1 MATANPTIAYIV
13 FSTWSRAR
21 RGRVTMGAVAQRR
34 GASIARW
41 FLAVH
46 TALLFAGAVIVF
58 GLLALDA
65 RSSAES
71 HAAKESTDLAATV
84 AAESLVID
92 TVAKAHAAADTDR
105 EGTVAEVSALLQPYA
120 ERVMATTEID
130 YLTVMD
136 TDRTRYT
143 HRNTWQIGREFVGT
157 TAPALRGETFTEVYD
172 GTLGPSVR
180 AVVPVVTD
188 DGEVV
193 GMVSAGVTLDR
204 LWDSIVPRLVIVGVG
219 TLLAFGTGAVAA
231 TLLARRLD
239 RITESKGPDELAH
252 LFTAHEAVLHSVEEG
267 MLLVED
273 GTVVLANDE
282 ALRLLDVPDLTAP
295 FAVADPRLS
304 PAVRDLLGGAAPEGP
319 VRVGDRV
326 LLVGRDTAAAAG
338 RNVGEVVSLRDR
350 TELQRVTGELSSV
363 RTISEALRAQTH
375 DFSNRLHTIA
385 TLIELGRSD
394 EALRF
399 VAGERDLGQRL
410 TDRVVQAIEEPVIA
424 ALVLG
429 KAAQARE
436 RAVEMHFETHLTPGT
451 HWLEPVDV
459 VTILGNLIDN
469 GIDAA
474 AAHALDLARQ
484 DTGPDGGGQA
494 PEAWVEIY
502 LANGDD
508 GSLVFQ
514 VSDSG
519 AGIADADLDRIFD
532 QGWSTKDAVAG
543 GRGYGLALVRQVVES
558 FGGDI
563 EVSRGAG
570 TGAVFT
576 VTLPRPDAVG
586 QAAPPAEV
594 PA

>member
-1 MATANPTIAYIV
+1 M
-13 FSTWSRAR
+13 
-21 RGRVTMGAVAQRR
+21 
-34 GASIARW
+34 
-41 FLAVH
+41 H
-46 TALLFAGAVIVF
+46 TALLFAGAVVVF
-58 GLLALDA
+58 GLLAVDA
-65 RSSAES
+65 RSSAET

-92 TVAKAHAAADTDR
+92 TVAEAHATARTDR
-105 EGTVAEVSALLQPYA
+105 AGSVTDASRLLQPYA
-120 ERVMATTEID
+120 ERVMAATGID

-143 HRNTWQIGREFVGT
+143 HPNAWQIGRPFVGT
-157 TAPALRGETFTEVYD
+157 TAPALRGEAFTEVYD

-193 GMVSAGVTLDR
+193 GLVSAGVTLDR
-204 LWDSIVPRLVIVGVG
+204 LWDSIVPRLVLVGVG

-231 TLLARRLD
+231 ALLARRLD
-239 RITESKGPDELAH
+239 RITESKAPDELAH

-282 ALRLLDVPDLTAP
+282 ALRLLDVPDLAAP

-304 PAVRDLLGGAAPEGP
+304 PAVHDVLAGTAPEGP

-338 RNVGEVVSLRDR
+338 RNVGEIVSLRDR

-375 DFSNRLHTIA
+375 EFSNRLHTIA

-399 VAGERDLGQRL
+399 VASERDLGQRL

-436 RAVEMHFETHLTPGT
+436 RAVEMHFETHLAPGT

-459 VTILGNLIDN
+459 VTVLGNLIDN
-469 GIDAA
+469 AIDAA
-474 AAHALDLARQ
+474 AAHALDATRE
-484 DTGPDGGGQA
+484 PA
-494 PEAWVEIY
+494 EAWVEVY

-519 AGIADADLDRIFD
+519 PGIADADLGHIFD
-532 QGWSTKDAVAG
+532 HGWSTKDAAAG

-558 FGGDI
+558 LGGDI
-563 EVSRGAG
+563 EVSRGTG
-570 TGAVFT
+570 TSTGAVFT
-576 VTLPRPDAVG
+576 VTLPRP
-586 QAAPPAEV
+586 APPEHVSDDGGRSGRAAVV
-594 PA
+594 PPAPRGRVSGSGSRA

>member
-1 MATANPTIAYIV
+1 M
-13 FSTWSRAR
+13 
-21 RGRVTMGAVAQRR
+21 
-34 GASIARW
+34 
-41 FLAVH
+41 H
-46 TALLFAGAVIVF
+46 TTLLFVGAIVVF
-58 GLLALDA
+58 GLLVVDA
-65 RSSAES
+65 RSTAQA
-71 HAAKESTDLAATV
+71 HAAQESTDVAATV

-92 TVAKAHAAADTDR
+92 TVARAHADAATDR
-105 EGTVAEVSALLQPYA
+105 AGSVAEASGVLQPYA
-120 ERVMATTEID
+120 ERVMDATGIA

-143 HRNTWQIGREFVGT
+143 HRNEWQIGRAFVGS
-157 TAPALRGETFTEVYD
+157 TAPALRGETFTEVYA
-172 GTLGPSVR
+172 GTLGPSIR

-188 DGEVV
+188 DGEIV

-204 LWDSIVPRLVIVGVG
+204 LWDSIVRRLVIVGIG
-219 TLLAFGTGAVAA
+219 TLLAFGAGAVAA
-231 TLLARRLD
+231 ALLARRLD

-282 ALRLLDVPDLTAP
+282 ALRLLGVPDLAAP

-304 PAVRDLLGGAAPEGP
+304 PAVRDVLCGGTPEGP

-326 LLVGRDTAAAAG
+326 LLVGRDTAAASG
-338 RNVGEVVSLRDR
+338 RNVGEVISLRDR
-350 TELQRVTGELSSV
+350 TELQRITGELSSV
-363 RTISEALRAQTH
+363 RTISDALRAQTH

-399 VAGERDLGQRL
+399 VASERDLGQRL

-436 RAVEMHFETHLTPGT
+436 RAVEMHFETHLAPGT

-469 GIDAA
+469 AIDAA
-474 AAHALDLARQ
+474 AARALE
-484 DTGPDGGGQA
+484 DTTEPA
-494 PEAWVEIY
+494 AEAWVEVY

-519 AGIADADLDRIFD
+519 TGIADTDRDRIFEH
-532 QGWSTKDAVAG
+532 GWSTKDATAG

-558 FGGDI
+558 LGGDI
-563 EVSRGAG
+563 EVSQGTGTSAG
-570 TGAVFT
+570 TSAGAVFT
-576 VTLPRPDAVG
+576 VTLPRPAAVAPRVR
-586 QAAPPAEV
+586 AAGMAGARPAGSAGAQV
-594 PA
+594 VRP

>member
-1 MATANPTIAYIV
+1 M
-13 FSTWSRAR
+13 
-21 RGRVTMGAVAQRR
+21 
-34 GASIARW
+34 
-41 FLAVH
+41 H
-46 TALLFAGAVIVF
+46 TALLFVGALVVF
-58 GLLALDA
+58 GLLVLDA
-65 RSSAES
+65 RAQAHA
-71 HAAKESTDLAATV
+71 HAATESTDLAATV

-92 TVAKAHAAADTDR
+92 TVARAHADAATDR
-105 EGTVAEVSALLQPYA
+105 AGSVAEASRLLQPYA
-120 ERVMATTEID
+120 ERVTDTTEID

-143 HRNTWQIGREFVGT
+143 HRNEWQIGRAFVGT
-157 TAPALRGETFTEVYD
+157 IAPALGGHVLTEVYD

-193 GMVSAGVTLDR
+193 GLVSAGVTLDR
-204 LWDSIVPRLVIVGVG
+204 LWDSIVPRLVILGVG
-219 TLLAFGTGAVAA
+219 TLLAFGAGAVAA
-231 TLLARRLD
+231 AVLARRLD

-282 ALRLLDVPDLTAP
+282 ALRLLDVPDLEVP

-304 PAVRDLLGGAAPEGP
+304 PAVRDVLGGEAPEGP

-326 LLVGRDTAAAAG
+326 LLVSRDTAAASG

-399 VAGERDLGQRL
+399 VASERDLGQRL

-436 RAVEMHFETHLTPGT
+436 RAVEMHFETHLAPGT

-469 GIDAA
+469 AIDAA
-474 AAHALDLARQ
+474 ASRALD
-484 DTGPDGGGQA
+484 GA
-494 PEAWVEIY
+494 PEEAWVEVY

-519 AGIADADLDRIFD
+519 PGIADADLGRIFEH
-532 QGWSTKDAVAG
+532 GWSTKDAAAG

-558 FGGDI
+558 LDGDV
-563 EVSRGAG
+563 EVSQAAGAG
-570 TGAVFT
+570 TGTGASAGGGAVFT
-576 VTLPRPDAVG
+576 VTLPRPPAVG
-586 QAAPPAEV
+586 QPDQVSGTAEAGV
-594 PA
+594 SRP

>member
-1 MATANPTIAYIV
+1 M
-13 FSTWSRAR
+13 
-21 RGRVTMGAVAQRR
+21 
-34 GASIARW
+34 
-41 FLAVH
+41 H
-46 TALLFAGAVIVF
+46 TTLLFVGAIVVF
-58 GLLALDA
+58 GLLVLDA
-65 RSSAES
+65 RSTAQT
-71 HAAKESTDLAATV
+71 HAAQESIDVAATV

-92 TVAKAHAAADTDR
+92 TVARAHADAATDR
-105 EGTVAEVSALLQPYA
+105 AGSVAEASGVLQPYA
-120 ERVMATTEID
+120 ERVMDATGIA

-143 HRNTWQIGREFVGT
+143 HRNEWQIGRAFVGS
-157 TAPALRGETFTEVYD
+157 TAPALRGETFTEVYA
-172 GTLGPSVR
+172 GTLGPSIR

-188 DGEVV
+188 DGEIV

-204 LWDSIVPRLVIVGVG
+204 LWDSIVRRLVIVGIG
-219 TLLAFGTGAVAA
+219 TLLAFGAGAVAA
-231 TLLARRLD
+231 ALLARRLD

-282 ALRLLDVPDLTAP
+282 ALRLLGVPDLAAP

-304 PAVRDLLGGAAPEGP
+304 PAVRDVLCGGTPEGP

-326 LLVGRDTAAAAG
+326 LLVGRDTAAASG
-338 RNVGEVVSLRDR
+338 RNVGEVISLRDR
-350 TELQRVTGELSSV
+350 TELQRITGELSSV
-363 RTISEALRAQTH
+363 RTISDALRAQTH

-399 VAGERDLGQRL
+399 VASERDLGQRL

-436 RAVEMHFETHLTPGT
+436 RAVEMHFETHLAPGT

-469 GIDAA
+469 AIDAA
-474 AAHALDLARQ
+474 AARALE
-484 DTGPDGGGQA
+484 DTTEPA
-494 PEAWVEIY
+494 AEAWVEVY

-519 AGIADADLDRIFD
+519 TGIADTDRDRIFEH
-532 QGWSTKDAVAG
+532 GWSTKDATAG

-558 FGGDI
+558 LGGDI
-563 EVSRGAG
+563 EVSQGTGTSAG
-570 TGAVFT
+570 TSAGAVFT
-576 VTLPRPDAVG
+576 VTLPRPAAVAPRVR
-586 QAAPPAEV
+586 AAGMAGARPAGSAGAQV
-594 PA
+594 VRP

>member
-1 MATANPTIAYIV
+1 M
-13 FSTWSRAR
+13 
-21 RGRVTMGAVAQRR
+21 
-34 GASIARW
+34 
-41 FLAVH
+41 H
-46 TALLFAGAVIVF
+46 TTLLFAGAVVVF
-58 GLLALDA
+58 GLLAVDA
-65 RSSAES
+65 RSSAET

-92 TVAKAHAAADTDR
+92 LVSRAHDAAATDR
-105 EGTVAEVSALLQPYA
+105 AGSVADASAQLQPYA
-120 ERVMATTEID
+120 ERVMDTTEID

-143 HRNTWQIGREFVGT
+143 HRNTWQIGRAFVGT

-180 AVVPVVTD
+180 AVVPVTD
-188 DGEVV
+188 ADGRVV

-204 LWDSIVPRLVIVGVG
+204 LWDSIVPRLIAVGVG
-219 TLLAFGTGAVAA
+219 TLLAFATGAVAA
-231 TLLARRLD
+231 AILARRLD

-252 LFTAHEAVLHSVEEG
+252 LFAAHEAVLHSVEEG

-273 GTVVLANDE
+273 GSVVLANDE
-282 ALRLLDVPDLTAP
+282 ALRLLDVADLAAP

-304 PAVRDLLGGAAPEGP
+304 PAARDVLTGTPEGP

-326 LLVGRDTAAAAG
+326 LLVSRDTAAAAG

-375 DFSNRLHTIA
+375 EFSNRLHTIA

-399 VAGERDLGQRL
+399 VASERDLGQRL

-436 RAVEMHFETHLTPGT
+436 RAVEMHFETHLAPGT

-459 VTILGNLIDN
+459 VTVLGNLIDN
-469 GIDAA
+469 ATDAA
-474 AAHALDLARQ
+474 AARALDGA
-484 DTGPDGGGQA
+484 A
-494 PEAWVEIY
+494 EEAWVEVY

-519 AGIADADLDRIFD
+519 TGIARDDVEHIFD
-532 QGWSTKDAVAG
+532 QGWSTKDAAAG

-558 FGGDI
+558 LGGDI
-563 EVSRGAG
+563 EVSQGSG
-570 TGAVFT
+570 TSAGAVFT
-576 VTLPRPDAVG
+576 VTLVRP
-586 QAAPPAEV
+586 
-594 PA
+594 

>member
-1 MATANPTIAYIV
+1 M
-13 FSTWSRAR
+13 
-21 RGRVTMGAVAQRR
+21 
-34 GASIARW
+34 
-41 FLAVH
+41 H
-46 TALLFAGAVIVF
+46 TALLFVGAVVVF
-58 GLLALDA
+58 GLLVLDA
-65 RSSAES
+65 RSTAQT
-71 HAAKESTDLAATV
+71 HAGQESTDLAATV
-84 AAESLVID
+84 AADSLVID
-92 TVAKAHAAADTDR
+92 TVARAHAAAETDR
-105 EGTVAEVSALLQPYA
+105 AGSVADASAALQPYA

-143 HRNTWQIGREFVGT
+143 HRNPWQIGRPFVGS
-157 TAPALRGETFTEVYD
+157 TAPALRGESFTEVYD

-180 AVVPVVTD
+180 AVVPIMTD

-193 GMVSAGVTLDR
+193 GLVSAGVTLDR
-204 LWDSIVPRLVIVGVG
+204 LWDSIVPRLVFVGVG
-219 TLLAFGTGAVAA
+219 TLLAFVAGAVAA
-231 TLLARRLD
+231 ALLARRLD

-273 GTVVLANDE
+273 GKVVLANDE
-282 ALRLLDVPDLTAP
+282 ALRLLDVPDLAAP

-304 PAVRDLLGGAAPEGP
+304 PAVHDILAGTAPEGP

-338 RNVGEVVSLRDR
+338 RTVGEIVSLRDR

-399 VAGERDLGQRL
+399 VAGERELGQRL
-410 TDRVVQAIEEPVIA
+410 TDRVVEAIEEPVIA

-436 RAVEMHFETHLTPGT
+436 RAVEMHFETHLAPGT

-469 GIDAA
+469 AIDAA
-474 AAHALDLARQ
+474 AAHALDTAQR
-484 DTGPDGGGQA
+484 DTADAAGQPA
-494 PEAWVEIY
+494 QAWVEVY

-519 AGIADADLDRIFD
+519 PGIADADLEQIFD
-532 QGWSTKDAVAG
+532 AGWSTKDAAAG

-558 FGGDI
+558 LGGGI
-563 EVSRGAG
+563 EVSRGA
-570 TGAVFT
+570 GAVFT
-576 VTLPRPDAVG
+576 VTLPRP
-586 QAAPPAEV
+586 AASPPSRPPARV
-594 PA
+594 SGSVGRP

>member
-1 MATANPTIAYIV
+1 M
-13 FSTWSRAR
+13 
-21 RGRVTMGAVAQRR
+21 
-34 GASIARW
+34 
-41 FLAVH
+41 H

-92 TVAKAHAAADTDR
+92 TVAKAHAAAGTDR
-105 EGTVAEVSALLQPYA
+105 DGTVAEVSALLQPYA

-304 PAVRDLLGGAAPEGP
+304 PAVRDLLGGAAPDGP

-474 AAHALDLARQ
+474 ATHALDTARLHP
-484 DTGPDGGGQA
+484 GPDAAGPV

-532 QGWSTKDAVAG
+532 QGWSTKDAAAG

-558 FGGDI
+558 FGGDV

-576 VTLPRPDAVG
+576 VTLPRPDAVE
-586 QAAPPAEV
+586 QAAPSARV
-594 PA
+594 PV

>member
-1 MATANPTIAYIV
+1 M
-13 FSTWSRAR
+13 
-21 RGRVTMGAVAQRR
+21 AQRR

-46 TALLFAGAVIVF
+46 TALLFAGAVVVF
-58 GLLALDA
+58 GLLVLDA
-65 RSSAES
+65 RSTAQTY
-71 HAAKESTDLAATV
+71 AGKESRDLAATV

-92 TVAKAHAAADTDR
+92 TVANAHAAGQEDRADS
-105 EGTVAEVSALLQPYA
+105 VAEASDLLQPYA
-120 ERVMATTEID
+120 ERVMASTDID

-143 HRNTWQIGREFVGT
+143 HPNTVQIGQPFVGT
-157 TAPALRGETFTEVYD
+157 IAPALTGQTFTEVYD

-180 AVVPVVTD
+180 AVVPVVTE
-188 DGEVV
+188 DGEIV
-193 GMVSAGVTLDR
+193 GLVSAGVTLDR
-204 LWDSIVPRLVIVGVG
+204 LWDSIRLRLVIVGIG
-219 TLLAFGTGAVAA
+219 TLLAFGVGAVAA
-231 TLLARRLD
+231 SLLARRLD

-267 MLLVED
+267 LLLVED

-282 ALRLLDVPDLTAP
+282 ALRLLEVPELAAP
-295 FAVADPRLS
+295 FSVTDERLS
-304 PAVRDLLGGAAPEGP
+304 AEVHDLLVGNVPEGP

-410 TDRVVQAIEEPVIA
+410 TDRVVKAIDEPVIA

-436 RAVEMHFETHLTPGT
+436 RAVEMHFETHIAPGT

-469 GIDAA
+469 AIDAA
-474 AAHALDLARQ
+474 AAHALD
-484 DTGPDGGGQA
+484 DTAEQA
-494 PEAWVEIY
+494 TEAWVEVY

-519 AGIADADLDRIFD
+519 PGVAEADLDRIFD
-532 QGWSTKDAVAG
+532 RGWSTKDAAAG

-563 EVSRGAG
+563 EVSQGSG
-570 TGAVFT
+570 TSAGAVFT
-576 VTLPRPDAVG
+576 VTLPRPPAVG
-586 QAAPPAEV
+586 PPGPPASSARV
-594 PA
+594 SGSVSRQ